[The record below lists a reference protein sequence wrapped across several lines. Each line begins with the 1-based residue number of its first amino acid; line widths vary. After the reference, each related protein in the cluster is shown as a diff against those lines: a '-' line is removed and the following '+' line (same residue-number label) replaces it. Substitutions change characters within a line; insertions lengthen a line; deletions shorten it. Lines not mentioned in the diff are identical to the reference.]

1 MKIRV
6 RRVTDE
12 GVARLS
18 GTGQP
23 PRTGLAER
31 LTDAAILEA
40 IAAEGE
46 LMTALLERLVA
57 APTTL
62 GHEEAGQVVME
73 EAFRELGLEPVD
85 VPMDAAALR
94 AHPGHSP
101 FSWDVAGKRNV
112 VATWGPVAGDP
123 APSDPAS
130 GQLPRSLILNGHIDV
145 VSPEP
150 LERWARAPFEPVREG
165 DWLYGRGCSDMK
177 CGLAA
182 IVGAVAGLRRLGLAP
197 LAPVHLQSVVEEECT
212 GNGTLACLLAGY
224 RADGAIVAEPFGAAI
239 TTSQVGVLWFTV
251 TVRGTPGHAG
261 DDHHAGEDHH
271 AGDPAAAGAG
281 TGVAPHLFDPAL
293 IDATG
298 HVMGEGAAAEA
309 DEDGSGNP
317 IEGAFPIIRALR
329 RLEADRNLAIPE
341 RYAAYRHPINLNVGT
356 IRGGDWAS
364 TAPGEC
370 TVGFRIALYPDE
382 SVGALQR
389 QIEAVVAEAASLD
402 RRLRADPPTVA
413 YDGFACDGYEIP
425 NDHPLVEAL
434 AAAYA
439 RQAGEPPVR
448 IATTGTSDARIFG
461 LFGGTPAVCFGPY
474 AENAHGVD
482 ERVYLPSV
490 VSAAQT
496 LGLFIRDW
504 CGLSSE

>member
-1 MKIRV
+1 MRIRT
-6 RRVTDE
+6 RRVVNE
-12 GVARLS
+12 GVARLPE
-18 GTGQP
+18 TAQP
-23 PRTGLAER
+23 PLASLVER

-40 IAAEGE
+40 IAAEGAA
-46 LMTALLERLVA
+46 MTALLERLVA

-73 EAFRELGLEPVD
+73 AAFRELGLEPVD

-112 VATWGPVAGDP
+112 VATWGPVARDP
-123 APSDPAS
+123 APSDPAA
-130 GQLPRSLILNGHIDV
+130 GRAARSLILNGHIDV
-145 VSPEP
+145 VSPAP
-150 LERWARAPFEPVREG
+150 LERWTRAPFEPVREG

-224 RADGAIVAEPFGAAI
+224 RADAAIVAEPFGAAI
-239 TTSQVGVLWFTV
+239 TTSQVGVLWFSV

-261 DDHHAGEDHH
+261 DDHHERD
-271 AGDPAAAGAG
+271 DP
-281 TGVAPHLFDPAL
+281 
-293 IDATG
+293 DA
-298 HVMGEGAAAEA
+298 
-309 DEDGSGNP
+309 GNP
-317 IEGAFPIIRALR
+317 IEGSFQIIRALR

-341 RYAAYRHPINLNVGT
+341 RYAAHRHPINLNVGT

-370 TVGFRIALYPDE
+370 TVGFRIALYPGE
-382 SVGALQR
+382 SVVELQR
-389 QIEAVVAEAASLD
+389 QIEAVVVEAASLD
-402 RRLRADPPTVA
+402 RHLRADPPTVA

-434 AAAYA
+434 ATAYA
-439 RQAGEPPVR
+439 RQTGEPPVR

-504 CGLSSE
+504 CGLSAE